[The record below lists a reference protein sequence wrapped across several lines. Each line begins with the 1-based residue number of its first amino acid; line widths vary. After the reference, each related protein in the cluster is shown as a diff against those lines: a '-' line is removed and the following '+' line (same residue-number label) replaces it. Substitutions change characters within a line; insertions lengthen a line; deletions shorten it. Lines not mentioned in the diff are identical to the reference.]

1 MSRKKPT
8 AMEIKKVLENLI
20 MTVSSLENRLEGI
33 AYTFIDYIDYKKDGK
48 KFENFLKARKE
59 KYDKQEN
66 TRKSPDGK

>member
-48 KFENFLKARKE
+48 KFENFLKKRKE
-59 KYDKQEN
+59 NHDKQKAVRKN
-66 TRKSPDGK
+66 TSGK

>member
-20 MTVSSLENRLEGI
+20 MTVSNLENRLDGI

-48 KFENFLKARKE
+48 KFENFLKKRKE
-59 KYDKQEN
+59 NDAKQKNVRKN
-66 TRKSPDGK
+66 TNGK

>member
-48 KFENFLKARKE
+48 KFENFLKKRKE
-59 KYDKQEN
+59 TDVKQKN
-66 TRKSPDGK
+66 VRKDTNRK

>member
-1 MSRKKPT
+1 
-8 AMEIKKVLENLI
+8 MEIKKVIENLI
-20 MTVSSLENRLEGI
+20 ITISNLEQRIEGLG
-33 AYTFIDYIDYKKDGK
+33 YTFIDYIDYKKDGK

>member
-33 AYTFIDYIDYKKDGK
+33 AYTFIDYIDYNKDSK
-48 KFENFLKARKE
+48 KFENFLKKRKE
-59 KYDKQEN
+59 NNAKQKNVRKN
-66 TRKSPDGK
+66 TDGK

>member
-20 MTVSSLENRLEGI
+20 MTVSNLENRLDGI

-48 KFENFLKARKE
+48 KFENFLKKRKE
-59 KYDKQEN
+59 NDAKQEN
-66 TRKSPDGK
+66 VRKNTNGK